1 MLYFVS
7 QVNTCFQKKMG
18 LLKRNSGLNLIIID
32 LTINKNIALLHMGL
46 VLVSSNPLLPM
57 QFPSFQVC
65 WFPRIG
71 HSDFTLFSP
80 AEELLQTSS

>member
-7 QVNTCFQKKMG
+7 QVNTCFQQKMG

-46 VLVSSNPLLPM
+46 VLVSSNPLLNAIP
-57 QFPSFQVC
+57 
-65 WFPRIG
+65 
-71 HSDFTLFSP
+71 FTLSLLVSSYWLFRLYPLFSC
-80 AEELLQTSS
+80 